1 MVSTKKFLT
10 MCCLCMAFSS
20 FSLPAQSIANEQ
32 SDERSISLPAPDTK
46 GNVTLMQALA
56 ERKSTRSLGEEELS
70 QQEISNILWAAF
82 GTNRKDGKRTMPTA
96 HNKQNVALYVFMKG
110 FIWIYD
116 AESNAIHKLIET
128 DLAGASKGAMTLIIT
143 AEGDAKTDYYGN
155 MHTGSLY
162 QNVGLYCATA
172 GLGNLV
178 HASGVDKAQEII
190 APYLPSAYTVRI
202 LQSIGKI
209 K

>member
-1 MVSTKKFLT
+1 MIFTKKILT
-10 MCCLCMAFSS
+10 MCCLCMAFTA
-20 FSLPAQSIANEQ
+20 FSLPVQSFANEE
-32 SDERSISLPAPDTK
+32 SDERSINLPAPDTK
-46 GNVTLMQALA
+46 GSVSLMQALS
-56 ERKSTRSLGEEELS
+56 ERKSTRSLSNEALS
-70 QQEISNILWAAF
+70 QQDISNILWAAF
-82 GTNRKDGKRTMPTA
+82 GTNRKDGKRTIPTA

-128 DLAGASKGAMTLIIT
+128 DLAGSSKGAMTLIIA

-172 GLGNLV
+172 GLGNVV
-178 HASGVDKAQEII
+178 HASGVDKTQEII
-190 APYLPSAYTVRI
+190 APYLPTAYTVRM
-202 LQSIGKI
+202 LQSIGKM